1 MVLFYF
7 FSFKGNLNS
16 FLIIL
21 IFILDQSNAKSMYQ
35 SAMESHEDTPP
46 QSNSDDRQ
54 DHDHDRQSMT
64 SNDILDRED
73 HYGDVD
79 HLEESPSGPVWVWLT
94 MGSCKLDPS
103 HLPNS
108 WFIGK

>member
-1 MVLFYF
+1 
-7 FSFKGNLNS
+7 
-16 FLIIL
+16 
-21 IFILDQSNAKSMYQ
+21 MYQ
-35 SAMESHEDTPP
+35 SAMESHEDNPAE
-46 QSNSDDRQ
+46 SNSDDRQ

-103 HLPNS
+103 HLPNP
-108 WFIGK
+108 WFIGKYSALKHSVT

>member
-1 MVLFYF
+1 M
-7 FSFKGNLNS
+7 
-16 FLIIL
+16 LIS
-21 IFILDQSNAKSMYQ
+21 ILDQSNAKSMYQ
-35 SAMESHEDTPP
+35 SAMESHEDTPE
-46 QSNSDDRQ
+46 SSDDR
-54 DHDHDRQSMT
+54 DHDRQSMT